1 MASIAYI
8 TEKVWT
14 EHREFLLKDLESF
27 KKTLYILIKQF
38 NCLSYGYKQIIFH
51 KLKDEEKKILIEYIE
66 KCDFYIEHSQIIH
79 FRITIEDPYRL
90 MFKEISTQTEASFE
104 TVEDPEYIFHC
115 NTLKMRNDLII
126 FYDNN
131 YKINGNE
138 QSTMTR
144 FNKLNEYFMKCTLDQ
159 IKASGD
165 Y

>member
-27 KKTLYILIKQF
+27 KKTLY
-38 NCLSYGYKQIIFH
+38 
-51 KLKDEEKKILIEYIE
+51 ILIEYIE

-144 FNKLNEYFMKCTLDQ
+144 FNRLNEYFMKCTLDQ